1 VHQILRLAVLCLW
14 LPTFLASQVEAQSTS
29 QFILNG
35 RVIDGTQAPIA
46 GVNVT
51 AFPSQGPSRS
61 TLTDQRGEFTLTLD
75 AGIYTIHVRSAGFL
89 ETRQTLTAIASGS
102 ESREFA
108 LVLAGF
114 SDRVTVS
121 GAAPGYT
128 VPAIESASKTST
140 PLLDVPQS
148 VSIVTSEL
156 MKNQLM
162 TSVADVVRYV
172 PGVTSHQGENNRDQ
186 VIIRGNSSSAD
197 FFVNG
202 VRDDAQYYRDL
213 YNLERIEALKGPNAM
228 IFGRGG
234 AGGVINRVTKDAGF
248 QSLREFSLQG
258 GTYDNKRLTVDLD
271 EPLNAKVAFRL
282 NAMLENSN
290 SFRQTVGLERS
301 GLTPTLTLLPGTH
314 TTMTVR
320 FEHLNDE
327 RRADRGITSFQG
339 KPAAVDPST
348 FYGNPALSDVQS
360 DVNLTSA
367 TIEHRFGRAT
377 LRNHTLYGD
386 YDRFY
391 QNFVPGA
398 ALADGSQVA
407 MTAYNNASHRRS
419 LFNQTDVT
427 LNVRTGRFQHALLT
441 GAEASRQLTDNFRNT
456 GFFNNASASL
466 LVPFDSPTIDVPVTF
481 RQNTTD
487 ADNHVRATVL
497 AGYGQDQ
504 IALSPHV
511 QVVAGVRVEQ
521 FNLDYHNNRNGETL
535 DRPDTL
541 VSPRTGVIVKPMAPL
556 SIYSAYSTSYLPSS
570 GDQFSSLTVVTEQ
583 AKPERLRNYEV
594 GAKWDLTSPGLAL
607 TTALYRLNRT
617 HTRST
622 DPNDPTRIVQTGSSR
637 TNGYEL
643 GLNGQLTSAWSVA
656 GGYAY
661 QNAFVTSATVAA
673 QPGQQAAQV
682 PHHTL
687 SLWNHYQVHPRVA
700 AGLGILRRSD
710 MFATID
716 NTVRLE
722 GYTRLDAGAFV
733 TLSSQVRLQ
742 LNLENMFDTR
752 YFVNADSNTNIS
764 PGFPRTL
771 RIGFTTRF

>member
-1 VHQILRLAVLCLW
+1 
-14 LPTFLASQVEAQSTS
+14 
-29 QFILNG
+29 
-35 RVIDGTQAPIA
+35 
-46 GVNVT
+46 
-51 AFPSQGPSRS
+51 
-61 TLTDQRGEFTLTLD
+61 
-75 AGIYTIHVRSAGFL
+75 
-89 ETRQTLTAIASGS
+89 
-102 ESREFA
+102 
-108 LVLAGF
+108 
-114 SDRVTVS
+114 
-121 GAAPGYT
+121 
-128 VPAIESASKTST
+128 
-140 PLLDVPQS
+140 
-148 VSIVTSEL
+148 
-156 MKNQLM
+156 
-162 TSVADVVRYV
+162 
-172 PGVTSHQGENNRDQ
+172 
-186 VIIRGNSSSAD
+186 
-197 FFVNG
+197 
-202 VRDDAQYYRDL
+202 
-213 YNLERIEALKGPNAM
+213 
-228 IFGRGG
+228 
-234 AGGVINRVTKDAGF
+234 
-248 QSLREFSLQG
+248 
-258 GTYDNKRLTVDLD
+258 
-271 EPLNAKVAFRL
+271 
-282 NAMLENSN
+282 
-290 SFRQTVGLERS
+290 
-301 GLTPTLTLLPGTH
+301 
-314 TTMTVR
+314 
-320 FEHLNDE
+320 
-327 RRADRGITSFQG
+327 
-339 KPAAVDPST
+339 
-348 FYGNPALSDVQS
+348 
-360 DVNLTSA
+360 
-367 TIEHRFGRAT
+367 
-377 LRNHTLYGD
+377 
-386 YDRFY
+386 
-391 QNFVPGA
+391 
-398 ALADGSQVA
+398 
-407 MTAYNNASHRRS
+407 
-419 LFNQTDVT
+419 
-427 LNVRTGRFQHALLT
+427 
-441 GAEASRQLTDNFRNT
+441 
-456 GFFNNASASL
+456 
-466 LVPFDSPTIDVPVTF
+466 
-481 RQNTTD
+481 
-487 ADNHVRATVL
+487 
-497 AGYGQDQ
+497 
-504 IALSPHV
+504 
-511 QVVAGVRVEQ
+511 VEQ
-521 FNLDYHNNRNGETL
+521 FNFDYHNNRNGETL

-661 QNAFVTSATVAA
+661 QNACVTSATVAA